1 MRDGETRRND
11 GLDEGDEKEFDEDE
25 DDGEFDDAN
34 DWTMQIGEKRVLGRR
49 EFSRNCDD
57 LRVEEEEK

>member
-25 DDGEFDDAN
+25 DDGEFDAN
-34 DWTMQIGEKRVLGRR
+34 DWTQIGKKSSRKRVFPRL
-49 EFSRNCDD
+49 
-57 LRVEEEEK
+57 